1 MNHRSRGFTLLE
13 LLVVLAIVALAAALV
28 APNIPGV
35 IGSTR
40 LTAAAEITVAF
51 LREARARAIVD
62 GVAVDFEVDPRT
74 GAYRFADRS
83 KSVNASVAVALTAN
97 LPAGRKP
104 GSPGVSRAEKHAIA
118 LLLAESKLAEVGVT
132 VPLQSGRREGEF
144 ASFRWRTNIG
154 PLAPAVDANP
164 SVVESYRV
172 DVEVR
177 ETGVVAAAARPLV
190 HLKTIRLGIKRRLDQ

>member
-104 GSPGVSRAEKHAIA
+104 GSPGVIRFYPDGAASRAAIR
-118 LLLAESKLAEVGVT
+118 LER
-132 VPLQSGRREGEF
+132 SGTQR
-144 ASFRWRTNIG
+144 IV
-154 PLAPAVDANP
+154 AVDP
-164 SVVESYRV
+164 LTGRIRV
-172 DVEVR
+172 DR
-177 ETGVVAAAARPLV
+177 
-190 HLKTIRLGIKRRLDQ
+190 